1 MDTTTTPARP
11 EGAEP
16 DDLAPATRLPP
27 VESRVAVGV
36 GSGLIG
42 AALTTL
48 GLVLLFWAQ
57 MTGIIVALF
66 LIPIILVASWPAFA
80 RQARRERDDK
90 LAQLLL
96 LALALKL
103 LGSVARYWV
112 AYHIYDGRIDAG
124 EYHLTAAQ
132 LAMQFRAGEFDTHFV
147 GPLTGTNFISF
158 FTGMLY
164 TITGPSIYAGFLLF
178 SWLAFWGMYLIYRA
192 FVLVV
197 PDGSRR
203 SYARLLFFLPSMLY
217 WPSSIGKE
225 AWMLFTLGL
234 VAFGLARMLTTRAW
248 RGLVIAATGLWLGTL
263 VRPHVA
269 GMAALGLVVAYLLAR
284 PPRRLGMLG
293 PAVKLLASVVLLAGA
308 FMLLGKTESYLRDK
322 GIEPQDG
329 VTSVLG
335 ETARRTGTGGSN
347 FQVDVRGPSLS
358 QFPIAVVTILFRPF
372 PFEAHNAQAAVT
384 ALESFLLLCL
394 TISRRRAVWQ
404 AVRHP
409 RRRPYM
415 AFILVY
421 LALFVF
427 AFSTI
432 ANFGILARE
441 RTQLLPFFLV
451 LLVIPAG
458 RRAGAARPVTAA
470 VEDGRVDADRQLAG
484 T

>member
-1 MDTTTTPARP
+1 VAATESSARP
-11 EGAEP
+11 GDAAL
-16 DDLAPATRLPP
+16 DDLAAPATRMLPI
-27 VESRVAVGV
+27 ETRVAVGV

-42 AALTTL
+42 GAFTLL
-48 GLVLLFWAQ
+48 GLLLLFWAQ
-57 MTGIIVALF
+57 MTGIMVAVF
-66 LIPIILVASWPAFA
+66 LIPIMLVASWPAFA
-80 RQARRERDDK
+80 RQARRMRDDK

-103 LGSVARYWV
+103 LGSLVRYWV
-112 AYHIYDGRIDAG
+112 ALHIYGGNADAVYYHQTG
-124 EYHLTAAQ
+124 EDLAAR
-132 LAMQFRAGEFDTHFV
+132 FRAGDFNTA
-147 GPLTGTNFISF
+147 PYSLSGTDFMTV
-158 FTGMLY
+158 FTGILY
-164 TITGPSIYAGFLLF
+164 TVTGPSIFAGFLF
-178 SWLAFWGMYLIYRA
+178 YSWLAFAGMFYMYRA
-192 FVLVV
+192 FVIAV
-197 PDGSRR
+197 PDGNSR
-203 SYARLLFFLPSMLY
+203 SYAMLLFFLPSMLY

-234 VAFGLARMLTTRAW
+234 VAFGVARLLTGRPW
-248 RGLVIAATGLWLGTL
+248 RGMLLAGVGFWLGTL
-263 VRPHVA
+263 VRPHVV
-269 GMAALGLVVAYLLAR
+269 GMAALGMVVAYLLAR
-284 PPRRLGMLG
+284 PPRRMGMLG
-293 PAVKLLASVVLLAGA
+293 PVVKLLALVVLVALAVL
-308 FMLLGKTESYLRDK
+308 LLGQTEAYLKQK

-329 VTSVLG
+329 VSSVLG

-347 FQVDVRGPSLS
+347 FQVDVRGPSPS

-409 RRRPYM
+409 RRRPYV

-421 LALFVF
+421 LVLFVF

-458 RRAGAARPVTAA
+458 RRAGSTRPATAA